1 MNSIVINIQSNRTI
15 INTFEVFQ
23 ESLHSWRHFD
33 YILIDTPDIYA
44 HNGNTELTCDTIQ
57 NWLIKL
63 DDVVENI
70 WVQNSAICN
79 DDKSRVEW
87 INEHIRATQ
96 IAFSHFDQIDRLGS
110 LLSFLNRLNAN
121 CKLLHIDNVSNEKIK
136 LFEPKWFIGKLLGQL

>member
-1 MNSIVINIQSNRTI
+1 M
-15 INTFEVFQ
+15 
-23 ESLHSWRHFD
+23 
-33 YILIDTPDIYA
+33 
-44 HNGNTELTCDTIQ
+44 TCDTIQ

-63 DDVVENI
+63 DDVIENI

-79 DDKSRVEW
+79 DDQSRVEW

-96 IAFSHFDQIDRLGS
+96 IAFSHFDQVDRLGS
-110 LLSFLNRLNAN
+110 LLSFLNGLNAN